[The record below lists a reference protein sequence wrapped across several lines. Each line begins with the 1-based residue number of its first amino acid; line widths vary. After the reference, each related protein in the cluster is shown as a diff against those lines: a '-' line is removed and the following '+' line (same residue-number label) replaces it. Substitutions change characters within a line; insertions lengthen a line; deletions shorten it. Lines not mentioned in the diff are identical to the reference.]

1 MWADVALVLG
11 AYILGSMPHLP
22 LIARL
27 RRLDLEGDYHENLWN
42 RAGKLMGVIGV
53 IGEFIKGMLPVL
65 IGRALGFDIVIIAI
79 AGVAAVFGQ
88 MWPVFSR
95 FDGEKGN
102 SIAIAVTLA
111 LVPIPALVALV
122 AVVISL
128 IFRTV
133 PRLRAKSGPSGDSA
147 LIGGGYS
154 RSLPLGMFACF
165 LLLPFT
171 CWYFGEPPGVI
182 WCCAALYILIM
193 IRRLT
198 AGLSRDLKESS
209 DIKGILLRRFFY
221 DRATTAW
228 RR

>member
-1 MWADVALVLG
+1 MWANIALILG
-11 AYILGSMPHLP
+11 AYILGSVPHLP
-22 LIARL
+22 LIAKL

-42 RAGKLMGVIGV
+42 RAGKVVGFIGV

-65 IGRALGFDIVIIAI
+65 IGRALGFDIVIVAI
-79 AGVAAVFGQ
+79 AGLAAVCGQ

-102 SIAIAVTLA
+102 SIAIAMSLA
-111 LVPIPALVALV
+111 LVPIPALVAIA
-122 AVVISL
+122 AVVVSL

-133 PRLRAKSGPSGDSA
+133 PRLKAKSGLSGDSA

-171 CWYFGEPPGVI
+171 CWWFGEPPGVI

-198 AGLSRDLKESS
+198 AGLGRDLKTSS
-209 DIKGILLRRFFY
+209 DVKGILLRRFLY
-221 DRATTAW
+221 DRSTTAW
-228 RR
+228 RQ